1 MTLPF
6 PDTRWSL
13 VASVGNGSLPAGRLV
28 GLYADAVARY
38 LRVRFPDQPGY
49 AVDDAV
55 QEVLVWLLEH
65 PDVLA
70 RAAPGP
76 GSRFRHWLM
85 AVCQR
90 AARNAFRRHVQG
102 GPAIDPEIAAP
113 EQPVDAGM
121 DRAWAESVLQG
132 AWRDL
137 DGLVRS
143 GVLDPQCLAA
153 VEDHLVRGMT
163 IRAIATARGL
173 GLGTAHRRLQSGLAA
188 LRSGI
193 QERLGAAGDAGDPD
207 AVFRILGEALGS

>member
-1 MTLPF
+1 MSLPF

-13 VASVGNGSLPAGRLV
+13 VASVGDGSTPAGRLV

-38 LRVRFPDQPGY
+38 LRVRFPDQPGH

-65 PDVLA
+65 PGILG
-70 RAAPGP
+70 RAEPGP

-90 AARNAFRRHVQG
+90 AARNAFRRQDRG
-102 GPAIDPEIAAP
+102 GPPIDADAAAAD
-113 EQPVDAGM
+113 QPVDAGM

-137 DGLVRS
+137 EGRIRA
-143 GVLDPQCLAA
+143 GHLDPEAMAA
-153 VEDHLVRGMT
+153 VEDHLVRGQT
-163 IRAIATARGL
+163 IRAIAAARGV
-173 GLGTAHRRLQSGLAA
+173 GLGTAHRRVQAGLEA
-188 LRSGI
+188 LRACVR
-193 QERLGAAGDAGDPD
+193 ERLGAAGDAGDPD
-207 AVFRILGEALGS
+207 AVFRILGEALGA

>member
-1 MTLPF
+1 
-6 PDTRWSL
+6 
-13 VASVGNGSLPAGRLV
+13 VGDGSTPAGRLV

-38 LRVRFPDQPGY
+38 LRVRFPEQPGH

-65 PDVLA
+65 PEILG

-90 AARNAFRRHVQG
+90 AARNAFRRQDRG
-102 GPAIDPEIAAP
+102 GPAIDAELAAAD
-113 EQPVDAGM
+113 QPVDAGM

-137 DGLVRS
+137 DGQVRAGRLEAES
-143 GVLDPQCLAA
+143 LAA
-153 VEDHLVRGMT
+153 LEDHLVRGMT
-163 IRAIATARGL
+163 IRAIAAARGI
-173 GLGTAHRRLQSGLAA
+173 GLGTAHRRVQAGLEAVRA
-188 LRSGI
+188 GI
-193 QERLGAAGDAGDPD
+193 RERLGAAGDAGDPD
-207 AVFRILGEALGS
+207 AVFRLLGEALAS